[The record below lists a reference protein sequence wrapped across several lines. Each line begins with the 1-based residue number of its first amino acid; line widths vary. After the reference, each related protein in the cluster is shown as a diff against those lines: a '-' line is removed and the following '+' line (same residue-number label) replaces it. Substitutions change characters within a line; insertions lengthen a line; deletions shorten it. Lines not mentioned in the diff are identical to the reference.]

1 MEEIKRILH
10 EGNYSCVIKNAY
22 GIHTYTQRGVADLY
36 DLYTQKP
43 EYLKDASIADKV
55 IGKGAAA
62 LMVLGGITNVYADV
76 ISTPARRLLEDAGAK
91 VTCGEEV
98 PFIINRAKNGRC
110 PLETACGDL
119 TSAQEMLPVIIK
131 FVTEMKKK
139 G

>member
-62 LMVLGGITNVYADV
+62 LMVLGDITNVYADV
-76 ISTPARRLLEDAGAK
+76 ISTPARRSNTAAAPAPPAGCSDPARAAGNRQGTTPAK
-91 VTCGEEV
+91 
-98 PFIINRAKNGRC
+98 
-110 PLETACGDL
+110 
-119 TSAQEMLPVIIK
+119 
-131 FVTEMKKK
+131 
-139 G
+139 

>member
-62 LMVLGGITNVYADV
+62 L
-76 ISTPARRLLEDAGAK
+76 
-91 VTCGEEV
+91 
-98 PFIINRAKNGRC
+98 RC
-110 PLETACGDL
+110 PFLPIETINTTAC
-119 TSAQEMLPVIIK
+119 VNRCIR
-131 FVTEMKKK
+131 
-139 G
+139 